1 MICTREQR
9 HLHLQ
14 SRVDS
19 ALHTCGTN
27 STHKLHNCTVEMRIM
42 YRHAD
47 IYPIAL
53 ANSRCVSLTLIQS
66 SSVYTLTS
74 FRELPENCTVTAK
87 QLAMVPHTLLIVSF
101 VWGQER
107 TEDLANNSAAS
118 KALSSERCQRG
129 AVKGA
134 PYQRCWPKEGFS
146 AGVQ

>member
-1 MICTREQR
+1 MTFV
-9 HLHLQ
+9 LQ

-19 ALHTCGTN
+19 TLHTCGTN
-27 STHKLHNCTVEMRIM
+27 STHKLRSCTAKMRIM
-42 YRHAD
+42 YSHAD

-74 FRELPENCTVTAK
+74 FRQLPENCAVTAK
-87 QLAMVPHTLLIVSF
+87 QLAMVPHTLLMDSF

-107 TEDLANNSAAS
+107 TEDLANNSGAS
-118 KALSSERCQRG
+118 KALSSEHCQRG
-129 AVKGA
+129 AVEGA
-134 PYQRCWPKEGFS
+134 SYQRCWPKEGFS